1 MDFHSYFK
9 YFSLGYLLLL
19 IKNFS
24 YKVIFVPSPSK
35 KIFLVLSL
43 LLPCRWQFAE
53 IMLSLMF
60 KPPSILQSDIIMEF
74 SITTSDD
81 IIVLDKGLIIEQGSH
96 NYLLDLKGKYFE
108 MWEKQK
114 A

>member
-1 MDFHSYFK
+1 MNRSING
-9 YFSLGYLLLL
+9 SLRFL
-19 IKNFS
+19 INDL
-24 YKVIFVPSPSK
+24 YNVIFVPSPSK

-74 SITTSDD
+74 SITTSAD
-81 IIVLDKGLIIEQGSH
+81 IIVLSPMLALGPIRADSSILQ
-96 NYLLDLKGKYFE
+96 F
-108 MWEKQK
+108 
-114 A
+114 